1 MARLHLAVRRFA
13 MYRVPVEHATRDDIA
28 AAAAAHRELGPDYD
42 SALAESLVDRI
53 GAEIDKRIDSRL
65 GAPRS
70 DSRSAV
76 RFSSS
81 GRTPAVGRAAR
92 DDIAAAAA
100 AHREL
105 GPEYDGAVAE
115 SLVDRIGAEI
125 DKRID
130 SRLAP
135 PQSDS
140 RSAVKFSSSGRTQA
154 WIGAGAG
161 AGITGLVAMIAN
173 MANTGSNRGAVVVA
187 VVWIWVI
194 LAIAT
199 AGAAVVRRYRSR

>member
-1 MARLHLAVRRFA
+1 
-13 MYRVPVEHATRDDIA
+13 MYRDAVEQDTRDDIA

-42 SALAESLVDRI
+42 SAVAEGLVDRI

-70 DSRSAV
+70 DSRPAV
-76 RFSSS
+76 KFSSS
-81 GRTPAVGRAAR
+81 GRTPPVGRATR

-105 GPEYDGAVAE
+105 GPDYDGAVAE
-115 SLVDRIGAEI
+115 GLVDRIGAEI

-130 SRLAP
+130 SRLGA

-140 RSAVKFSSSGRTQA
+140 RPAVKFSSSGRTQAA

-173 MANTGSNRGAVVVA
+173 MANTGSNSGAVVVA